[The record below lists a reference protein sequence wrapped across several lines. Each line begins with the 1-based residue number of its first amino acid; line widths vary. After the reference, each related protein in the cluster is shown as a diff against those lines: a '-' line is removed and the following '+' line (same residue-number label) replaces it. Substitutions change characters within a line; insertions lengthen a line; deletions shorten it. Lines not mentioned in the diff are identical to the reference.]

1 MKLAVLIAARRQ
13 PERVAR
19 LIEHLRATLRVPH
32 EIFVAEAGSD
42 GGAPSPTTSLW
53 YRDSE
58 FRGKAFGHC
67 LALEHA
73 RLCGGFDCVWILT
86 PAMAFES
93 GVDSARGLL
102 DLLEREP
109 RMAIAAPT
117 LSSRPAPPECAGQW
131 APIATCESLG
141 FIMRMQAIEEIG
153 FLNPDFLY
161 GWGAMDELAHRL
173 YQNGWFVARARGV
186 NCHYLPTSTQG
197 HDLSFDEYWRRAR
210 RFAFDYFRERHG
222 EHWDELFWSATAGHG
237 IEVNAFR
244 EHKRLWSS
252 AFTPAELL
260 ERSSGELAPA
270 IATTGERSA
279 VLEEAA
285 SKDTRGRAALEPW
298 PLATEAPYRLLAW
311 PDYRDERELEQLFD
325 GFARHLVARSDA
337 CLCLRFD
344 AEHDGDEATVVERLQ
359 AVYAR
364 VLGADAPL
372 EVLLVDDPLTSQD
385 LLRLSAALAGY
396 ATLPSSAQGARRA
409 FLGSLTCAALDDGDA
424 LRARLTELARPRY
437 GREALDSVDFS
448 IVRRIQAL
456 HPWSAPAV
464 IGNLAVRPGHGTQQS
479 PAFLQKRFERRKK
492 AVIGPLV
499 ERMNLDGARVLE
511 LNAGFGLFS
520 ACLVAHHASRATL
533 LEGRE
538 RERAQAQ
545 LYWEVNRFLPE
556 DDWRVLGGTPAD
568 DGAWS
573 NVLRRGPFDIALW
586 CEALRDASV
595 LPQRLRELAR
605 SVTRTIVVDL
615 CGPDSSEVDAANV
628 DRLRALLIELG
639 FEIEAGD
646 WSPPGTSGDERSAR
660 TVWFAHKPKVI
671 PVIQGALPA
680 LREAAAKKS
689 EPTSK
694 AGGGRA

>member
-13 PERVAR
+13 PESVER
-19 LIEHLRATLRVPH
+19 LVEHLRATLRVPH
-32 EIFVAEAGSD
+32 EIFVVQAGSE
-42 GGAPSPTTSLW
+42 GEAPWAVTSLW

-86 PAMAFES
+86 PAMAFEV

-117 LSSRPAPPECAGQW
+117 LSSRPASPQSAGQW
-131 APIATCESLG
+131 TPIATCDSLG

-153 FLNPDFLY
+153 FLNPEFLY

-197 HDLSFDEYWRRAR
+197 HDLPFDEYWRRAR

-222 EHWDELFWSATAGHG
+222 EHWDELFWSATAGHA

-244 EHKRLWSS
+244 EHKRLWSG

-260 ERSSGELAPA
+260 ERSGGELAPA
-270 IATTGERSA
+270 IATTHERSA
-279 VLEEAA
+279 GEEGAPA
-285 SKDTRGRAALEPW
+285 RHPRVRGTLEPW

-311 PDYRDERELEQLFD
+311 PDYRDERELEHLFD

-344 AEHDGDEATVVERLQ
+344 AEHDGEESVVVERLQ

-372 EVLLVDDPLTSQD
+372 EVLLIDDPLTSQD
-385 LLRLSAALAGY
+385 LPRLSAALAGY
-396 ATLPSSAQGARRA
+396 ATLASSSQGARRT
-409 FLGSLTCAALDDGDA
+409 FLEGLSCHALADGDA
-424 LRARLTELARPRY
+424 LRARLTELAHPRY
-437 GREALDSVDFS
+437 GREALDTVDFA

-456 HPWSAPAV
+456 HPWPAPAV

-479 PAFLQKRFERRKK
+479 PAYLQKRFERRKK
-492 AVIGPLV
+492 ALVGPLV
-499 ERMNLDGARVLE
+499 ERMNLEGARVLE
-511 LNAGFGLFS
+511 LNACFGLFS
-520 ACLVAHHASRATL
+520 ACLVAHHATRVTL
-533 LEGRE
+533 MEGRE

-545 LYWEVNRFLPE
+545 LYWEVNRFLPA
-556 DDWRVLGGTPAD
+556 DDWRVVAGTPAD
-568 DGAWS
+568 DLAWS
-573 NVLRRGPFDIALW
+573 NALRRGPFDVALW
-586 CEALRDASV
+586 CEALRDAAV
-595 LPQRLRELAR
+595 LQGRLRELAR

-615 CGPDSSEVDAANV
+615 CGADSTDVDPADAE
-628 DRLRALLIELG
+628 RLRDQLRELG

-671 PVIQGALPA
+671 PVIPAALPA
-680 LREAAAKKS
+680 TREAD
-689 EPTSK
+689 PRK
-694 AGGGRA
+694 AESALKTQGGRG